1 MYRPETQWERDEETH
16 RARLARLDQINR
28 DMQALNQKQADT
40 LEGLERL
47 KASPALDP
55 KTWTTSVEQ
64 VRLMVHDATHRTWMH
79 AAYADVARRLEAL
92 DAQVTAMQATLKDI
106 VALLHVLP
114 FRASPLGDE
123 ADDTTEERSDA

>member
-1 MYRPETQWERDEETH
+1 MYRPETKWERDEEAH
-16 RARLARLDQINR
+16 QARLARLDQMHR
-28 DMQALNQKQADT
+28 DMQTLHQQQADT
-40 LEGLERL
+40 LKRLERL
-47 KASPALDP
+47 KESPALDP

-114 FRASPLGDE
+114 FRASPLGGD
-123 ADDTTEERSDA
+123 ADATKEDSDA